1 MIEAS
6 RAYRERKI
14 NEARGDTARFT
25 QLAREYVKNPEVTRN
40 RLYIETL
47 EQILPRLNKII
58 VDDQG
63 SLDVT
68 IIRRGKKNS
77 DSSAQPQ

>member
-1 MIEAS
+1 MIEAA

-14 NEARGDTARFT
+14 NEAHGDTARFT

-47 EQILPRLNKII
+47 EEVYRASTKPLSTIKAIL
-58 VDDQG
+58 
-63 SLDVT
+63 T
-68 IIRRGKKNS
+68 
-77 DSSAQPQ
+77 